1 MPRAN
6 PEVTFA
12 VMAKAPIP
20 GMAKTRLIPAL
31 GADGAARL
39 QARFITATVETALA
53 AGAVTLWAAPD
64 DSHAIFRQF
73 AARAKLARQGDGDL
87 GARMLAAAAAQSGP
101 IVIVGTDC
109 PALTVAHLCT
119 AAELLR
125 DGVDVVINPTDDGG
139 YALIGLNRPEAGLFT
154 DMDWS
159 TATVMAETRR
169 RLARLNLSWREP
181 ARLWD
186 VDTPD
191 DLDRMRAANLAH
203 LLAA

>member
-1 MPRAN
+1 M
-6 PEVTFA
+6 
-12 VMAKAPIP
+12 
-20 GMAKTRLIPAL
+20 
-31 GADGAARL
+31 
-39 QARFITATVETALA
+39 
-53 AGAVTLWAAPD
+53 
-64 DSHAIFRQF
+64 
-73 AARAKLARQGDGDL
+73 
-87 GARMLAAAAAQSGP
+87 
-101 IVIVGTDC
+101 IVGTDC
-109 PALTVAHLCT
+109 PALTVAHLRT

-159 TATVMAETRR
+159 TPTVMAETRR

-191 DLDRMRAANLAH
+191 DLDRMRAGNFAH